1 MSTTSSETNHRS
13 GYVGI
18 FGRPNTG
25 KSTLLNQILGEK
37 VSITSRKAQTTRNRV
52 VGIHNTDTLQ
62 MVLVDTPGHHKATS
76 SLNKAIVREIEATL
90 QEVDAVLLMVDLVP
104 AVSQAQRG
112 KDILSA
118 GEQVLLELCKN
129 AKVPI
134 VLGLNKVDLVN
145 SVWSLPVIDA
155 WKDQA
160 DFHAVIPTSALK
172 GSGVDELME
181 SLAGLMPEGPAYFP
195 KDQMLDGTER
205 FVVSELIREKLFH
218 LLDQELPYSIAV
230 QVEQFDEEERDGAKP
245 RVHIMA
251 RILVE
256 RPSQKGI
263 VIGKGGQMLK
273 RIGTMARKD
282 IIKLLGCSVHLELHV
297 SCQPKWS
304 ENPRILRELGLST
317 RKV

>member
-1 MSTTSSETNHRS
+1 MSTPDSVEHRS

-104 AVSQAQRG
+104 AVSQAQKG
-112 KDILSA
+112 KEVLSA
-118 GEQVLLELCKN
+118 GEQILLELCK
-129 AKVPI
+129 KTGVPI
-134 VLGLNKVDLVN
+134 VLGLNKVDLVDPA
-145 SVWSLPVIDA
+145 WSLPVIAA
-155 WKDQA
+155 WKDLA
-160 DFHAVIPTSALK
+160 DFHAVVPTSALK
-172 GSGVDELME
+172 GTGVDDLVDSLAELMQP
-181 SLAGLMPEGPAYFP
+181 SPPYFP
-195 KDQMLDGTER
+195 KDQMLDGTEK

-218 LLDQELPYSIAV
+218 LLDQELPYSVAV
-230 QVEQFDEEERDGAKP
+230 QVETFDEEERDGEKP

-282 IIKLLGCSVHLELHV
+282 IIKLLGCRVHLELHV

-304 ENPRILRELGLST
+304 ENPRILRELGLNT
-317 RKV
+317 RK